1 MSRIKTILAYALAAM
16 LVGFVACRGSEQDH
30 DHEAYINHEDHADH
44 EGHESHDHHDSG
56 KDDDHDHEDGLIE
69 FSSSKQKSAGI
80 QTEVV
85 KTGTFHGVLTTGGR
99 ILSASGDEKIVS
111 ATGSG
116 IVRFARDLT
125 DGMQVASGTP
135 LFSISAADMADEG
148 QSGQAVV
155 AVNGAKIEYE
165 RARKLAEERLIT
177 EKELQEARLNYEMA
191 QKAAS
196 AIGQTKSRAGVS
208 IASPMTGYV
217 KEIMVR
223 PGAYV
228 SAGEPLMVITGN
240 KNLYLRAEVPERHYA
255 ELSRVVSA
263 NFKPS
268 YSEVVYS
275 VADLGGR
282 KVGSSTTTAA
292 NSRMIPVTFE
302 FPNSAGLLA
311 GAYAE
316 VTLLLGN
323 RDGILTVPK
332 SALIEDQ
339 GIFHVFVRHDGE
351 HFEKRVVRIGSSDGL
366 RCEVLSGLKDGDE
379 VVSKGAMK
387 LKLASATTAIPAHTH
402 NH

>member
-1 MSRIKTILAYALAAM
+1 MSRIKTILTYFVVAT
-16 LVGFVACRGSEQDH
+16 LVGLGACKGNDHDH
-30 DHEAYINHEDHADH
+30 DHESHIGQEGH
-44 EGHESHDHHDSG
+44 EGHEGHDHSESG
-56 KDDDHDHEDGLIE
+56 KEGHDEHEEGLIE
-69 FSSSKQKSAGI
+69 FTAAKQKNAGI
-80 QTEVV
+80 ETEVA
-85 KTGTFHGVLTTGGR
+85 KAGNFHGVLTTGGR
-99 ILSASGDEKIVS
+99 ILSATGDEKIVS

-116 IVRFARDLT
+116 IVRFSRDLT
-125 DGMQVASGTP
+125 DGMQVAAGSP
-135 LFSISAADMADEG
+135 LFSISAAEMADEG

-155 AVNGAKIEYE
+155 AVDGAKREYE
-165 RARKLAEERLIT
+165 RAKKLAEERLIT
-177 EKELQEARLNYEMA
+177 EKELQEARVNYEMA

-196 AIGQTKSRAGVS
+196 AIGRTKSRSGVS
-208 IASPMTGYV
+208 ISAPMTGYV

-228 SAGEPLMVITGN
+228 AAGDPLMVITQN

-255 ELSRVVSA
+255 ELARVVSA

-268 YSEVVYS
+268 YSDVVYS

-282 KVGSSTTTAA
+282 KVGSSSTTGSS
-292 NSRMIPVTFE
+292 SRMIPVTFE

-316 VTLLLGN
+316 VSLLLGN
-323 RDGILTVPK
+323 REGILTVPK

-339 GIFHVFVRHDGE
+339 GVFHVFVKHDKE
-351 HFEKRVVRIGSSDGL
+351 HFEKREVKIGSSDGL
-366 RCEVLSGLKDGDE
+366 RCEILSGLKDGDE

-387 LKLASATTAIPAHTH
+387 LKLASATTAIPAHSH